1 MVAQHKKKSAN
12 FAFLDAYYPKTHLI
26 KSLNFLDS
34 SRPYERLIENE
45 KTGGSRE
52 LFLLENEIQTSSEKM
67 FQKTSRSWRPGN
79 QPKTRNSD
87 LNFFAHAVLR
97 MTLI

>member
-52 LFLLENEIQTSSEKM
+52 LFLPEDDFLNSYTKIFFEKSMKILEPWKSPENKK
-67 FQKTSRSWRPGN
+67 FR
-79 QPKTRNSD
+79 
-87 LNFFAHAVLR
+87 LNFFCSSIH
-97 MTLI
+97 MNSI